1 MSIYELF
8 AQSRTGEEYVQEE
21 NVKSL
26 WNIFFILKYVIKS
39 LLQQNHKKKTKNR
52 GLKSLKNELYIIITF
67 DSDYLNMIVEL
78 MPNRLEEIK

>member
-1 MSIYELF
+1 M
-8 AQSRTGEEYVQEE
+8 QEE